1 MTTVHVPA
9 WLYRQF
15 DADPSRDVPA
25 EAYGGWTRVDAGL
38 DLGHTALVV
47 MHAWD
52 AGTPEEFPGWYR
64 HVEYIPRANQI
75 LKDVFPG
82 MLATARS
89 ASLRVFHVVGGGN
102 YYKHLPG
109 YVTTRRL
116 ARWQQ
121 FLASLGQGRVRGDA
135 SRKKLDEIRTANA
148 GCGAHNQADIKRGF
162 ERLGFPPEARPL
174 DTEAIAENTP
184 QLLAVCKK
192 HGINHL
198 IYSGFAINW
207 CLLLSPGGMADM
219 SRHGVMCSAIRQ
231 ATTAVENKETA
242 RGELGKENALWRVAL
257 AFGFVFDL
265 DGLVSAL
272 KSR

>member
-1 MTTVHVPA
+1 VTTVHVPA

-25 EAYGGWTRVDAGL
+25 EAYGGWTRVDADL
-38 DLGHTALVV
+38 DLNHTAIVI

-52 AGTPEEFPGWYR
+52 AGTPQEFPGWYR

-82 MLATARS
+82 MLAAARS
-89 ASLRVFHVVGGGN
+89 AGLRVIHVVGGGS

-109 YVTTRRL
+109 YVATRRL
-116 ARWQQ
+116 AWWQQ
-121 FLASLGQGRVRGDA
+121 FLASMGQGRVHGDE
-135 SRKKLDEIRTANA
+135 SKKKLEEIRAVHA
-148 GCGAHNQADIKRGF
+148 GGGVHNQADIKRGF
-162 ERLGFPPEARPL
+162 EQLGFPPGARPL
-174 DTEAIAENTP
+174 DNEAIAENTH
-184 QLLAVCKK
+184 QLVALCKK
-192 HGINHL
+192 LHISHL
-198 IYSGFAINW
+198 IYTGFAINW

-265 DGLVSAL
+265 DDLLKAL
-272 KSR
+272 HR

>member
-1 MTTVHVPA
+1 VTTVHVPA

-25 EAYGGWTRVDAGL
+25 EAYGGWTKVDIDL
-38 DLGHTALVV
+38 DLDHTALVV

-52 AGTPEEFPGWYR
+52 AGTPDDFPGWYR
-64 HVEYIPRANQI
+64 HVEYIPRANRI

-82 MLATARS
+82 MLAAAR
-89 ASLRVFHVVGGGN
+89 ASGLRVVHVVSGGK

-109 YVTTRRL
+109 YVKTRRL
-116 ARWQQ
+116 AWWRQ
-121 FLASLGQGRVRGDA
+121 FLAGLGQGGVHGDA
-135 SRKKLDEIRTANA
+135 SRKKLDEIRAAHAGGGAN
-148 GCGAHNQADIKRGF
+148 NQADIKRGF
-162 ERLGFPPEARPL
+162 ERLDFPPEARPL
-174 DTEAIAENTP
+174 DTEAIAENSP
-184 QLLAVCKK
+184 QLLALCKK
-192 HGINHL
+192 HGVNHL
-198 IYSGFAINW
+198 VYSGFAINW

-219 SRHGVMCSAIRQ
+219 SRHGVMCGVIRQ

-265 DGLVSAL
+265 DDFLRAL
-272 KSR
+272 PR